1 MPLLPGET
9 EYNPRM
15 TDVDFG
21 NYVEDPEVKAI
32 AKGVCNRFDQRK
44 LAVASIYLQKPE
56 TLFVVT
62 NDDPVF
68 IAGGSGRL
76 MPDVGATLA
85 ALETACQRKAYRVG
99 KPGAFGFKQML
110 QDHFSE
116 ERDQWEN
123 PEFLSQFCYVGDNIE
138 TDIYFCKNAGIG
150 SVLVLSGLT

>member
-56 TLFVVT
+56 TRFVVT

-85 ALETACQRKAYRVG
+85 ALETASQRKAFRVG

-110 QDHFSE
+110 
-116 ERDQWEN
+116 
-123 PEFLSQFCYVGDNIE
+123 
-138 TDIYFCKNAGIG
+138 
-150 SVLVLSGLT
+150 